1 MTVDLDDLSNKEL
14 LGLYVHYRR
23 IYYDLWRDVHTDEYI
38 YYVKNQYYK
47 VKEEI
52 LNRMG
57 GNKRYD

>member
-1 MTVDLDDLSNKEL
+1 MMIDLDDFSNKEL
-14 LGLYVHYRR
+14 LGLYVQYRR
-23 IYYDLWRDVHTDEYI
+23 IYYDLWRDVHTDGYI

-57 GNKRYD
+57 GNK

>member
-1 MTVDLDDLSNKEL
+1 MTIDLYDLSNKEL

-23 IYYDLWRDVHTDEYI
+23 IYYDLWRDDLADEYI

-57 GNKRYD
+57 GNK

>member
-1 MTVDLDDLSNKEL
+1 MMIDLDDLSNKEL
-14 LGLYVHYRR
+14 LGLYVH
-23 IYYDLWRDVHTDEYI
+23 IDEYI

-57 GNKRYD
+57 GNK